1 MPLLEDFRT
10 STFTSKVENFPEES
24 YSLDKHSHLSKL
36 LNVVLG
42 TAGVGHLSRQQL
54 LARLSESIPGTRFYD
69 LDSLYGEFLQF
80 PRHKEEKYPYNPF
93 FDSLTTSE
101 WDEVQAK
108 DGYYRERISK
118 FMRAI
123 SLGATIQGLQLV
135 AESVLGVPCQVY
147 ERWRQLDG
155 IDLSSLSWSLSAGEN
170 PYKQF
175 LVTAKGEISIHK
187 KRVLFSVMNRVK
199 PVDAVFQ
206 FYAIPTSEFIPL
218 DIRSATSSSEFSFLI
233 RRVYPSMV
241 ANGIESFISTTE
253 IAEVPLTAFMRVQE
267 SEVILNN
274 SVNLSTSP
282 LNYLKGSDTGVWGSY
297 LSIPL
302 SNSPDNYPSG
312 KYGDEKFSWDS
323 QAQWVVVF
331 TEQVER
337 LGGEVL
343 GERYR
348 LPIVTG
354 QQTESQQ
361 LLDVGLSEDV
371 SSVRSSWYGEA

>member
-1 MPLLEDFRT
+1 
-10 STFTSKVENFPEES
+10 
-24 YSLDKHSHLSKL
+24 
-36 LNVVLG
+36 
-42 TAGVGHLSRQQL
+42 
-54 LARLSESIPGTRFYD
+54 
-69 LDSLYGEFLQF
+69 
-80 PRHKEEKYPYNPF
+80 
-93 FDSLTTSE
+93 
-101 WDEVQAK
+101 
-108 DGYYRERISK
+108 
-118 FMRAI
+118 
-123 SLGATIQGLQLV
+123 
-135 AESVLGVPCQVY
+135 
-147 ERWRQLDG
+147 
-155 IDLSSLSWSLSAGEN
+155 
-170 PYKQF
+170 
-175 LVTAKGEISIHK
+175 
-187 KRVLFSVMNRVK
+187 
-199 PVDAVFQ
+199 
-206 FYAIPTSEFIPL
+206 
-218 DIRSATSSSEFSFLI
+218 
-233 RRVYPSMV
+233 MV